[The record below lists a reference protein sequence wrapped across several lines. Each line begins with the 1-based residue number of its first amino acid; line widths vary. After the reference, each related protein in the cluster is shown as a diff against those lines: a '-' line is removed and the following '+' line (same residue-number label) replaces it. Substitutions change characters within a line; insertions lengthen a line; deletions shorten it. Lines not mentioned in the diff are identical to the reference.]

1 MKSAT
6 FALLA
11 LIAGAAPALAQS
23 RADRAACTPD
33 VMRLCASQIPNVA
46 AITVLPAPAAA
57 KSQRRLPHGDGSV
70 GSSGADRLERAVR
83 SAVTSR

>member
-33 VMRLCASQIPNVA
+33 VMRLCAAQIPNVA
-46 AITVLPAPAAA
+46 AITVCLRQ
-57 KSQRRLPHGDGSV
+57 QRPNLSAGCRTVMDQS
-70 GSSGADRLERAVR
+70 DRPVR
-83 SAVTSR
+83 TVSNGR

>member
-33 VMRLCASQIPNVA
+33 VMRLCASQIPSVA
-46 AITVLPAPAAA
+46 AITACLRQ
-57 KSQRRLPHGDGSV
+57 QRPNLSAGCRLVMDQS
-70 GSSGADRLERAVR
+70 DRPVR
-83 SAVTSR
+83 TVSNGR